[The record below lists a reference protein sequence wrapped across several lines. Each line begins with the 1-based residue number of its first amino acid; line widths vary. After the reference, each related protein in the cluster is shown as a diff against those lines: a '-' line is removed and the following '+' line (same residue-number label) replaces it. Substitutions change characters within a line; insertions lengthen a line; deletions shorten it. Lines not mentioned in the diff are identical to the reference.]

1 MVASP
6 ELGVDI
12 TSIGV
17 ISSVFPLTYG
27 CSKFVSGVVGDVLSP
42 RTMLATGLALTACV
56 NMAFGC
62 ASSLPWFV
70 ALWAINGI
78 LQVCAYTLAAPRT
91 RAHAPPPATHMCLVC
106 LRVHRDGVVRR
117 VRS

>member
-1 MVASP
+1 MLYLQVRNSVYYTAPAMVASP

-91 RAHAPPPATHMCLVC
+91 RLLPRLICA
-106 LRVHRDGVVRR
+106 
-117 VRS
+117 